1 MYSVLVLHS
10 SQSHSTFSFLSEAAV
25 TCFLMLCN
33 GCFPFCLSSHYAFYS
48 FYALVHPED
57 QHHSPLLKLSNS
69 KLKTISCPF
78 NISTYTFHTCSAFSI
93 LQIWRQQGLENR
105 HVTVSSWPSFSPQGK
120 SRSSRFLSSC
130 PPWGGEE
137 EGGSSRRWR
146 HSQCFCKMSCF
157 VYHTLLLHQKQ
168 EKAGAWLYSEL
179 MACNFSGFFTLSPHP
194 PQLPYAYSVPVYPA
208 FKTFWGREQHLIA

>member
-130 PPWGGEE
+130 PPWGGRRREAAVDDE
-137 EGGSSRRWR
+137 DTANVSAKWAVLSTIHYFYIRNRRKQGHDCTQNWWHVTSRDFS
-146 HSQCFCKMSCF
+146 HSP
-157 VYHTLLLHQKQ
+157 HTLL
-168 EKAGAWLYSEL
+168 
-179 MACNFSGFFTLSPHP
+179 NFLTPILFPFTLLLKPFEAGNS
-194 PQLPYAYSVPVYPA
+194 
-208 FKTFWGREQHLIA
+208 T